1 MGLFDAFGVGGGN
14 LSIEMQFAQ
23 AQAGGGLQGTVV
35 FQAGKRAQQI
45 TNVTVKVTCTTQ
57 EKGPN
62 GVQQRSQDV
71 VGPLQVAGAFQTQP
85 GQRYTMPFQ
94 AMLPGG
100 LFSTTQGAVSY
111 RLVANA
117 DIDGEVDPGAGMDL
131 HVSGAPFMGQG
142 MMPMGGPGMMPMGA
156 QQMGYGG
163 GDAYGK
169 GDPYAKGGDPY
180 GKGDPYA
187 KGGDPYGKGDPYA
200 KGGDPY
206 AKGGDPY
213 AKGGDPYNQ
222 GGNPYAKGGDPYG
235 HGGGGDPYGKGMGG
249 GGFAPGQHCLAQ
261 WTDGQ
266 FYGVTVVQEA
276 NGMFMVQW
284 DDGTPA
290 SWVRGDQI
298 AQG

>member
-1 MGLFDAFGVGGGN
+1 MGLFDAFGVGGGD

-35 FQAGKRAQQI
+35 FQAGRRAQQI
-45 TNVTVKVTCTTQ
+45 ANVTVKVTCTMQ
-57 EKGPN
+57 QPGPN
-62 GVQQRSQDV
+62 GMQQTTKDV
-71 VGPLQVAGAFQTQP
+71 VGPLQVAGAFQTQA

-100 LFSTTQGAVSY
+100 LFSTTQNAVSY
-111 RLVANA
+111 RVVANA
-117 DIDGEVDPGAGMDL
+117 DIDGEVDPGAGMEL
-131 HVSGAPFMGQG
+131 HVTGAPFMGQG

-156 QQMGYGG
+156 PQMGYGG
-163 GDAYGK
+163 GDPHAKGMK

-180 GKGDPYA
+180 A
-187 KGGDPYGKGDPYA
+187 KGGDQYAKGGDPYA

-213 AKGGDPYNQ
+213 AKGGDPYAK
-222 GGNPYAKGGDPYG
+222 GGDPYAKGGDPYA
-235 HGGGGDPYGKGMGG
+235 KGMGGG
-249 GGFAPGQHCLAQ
+249 GGFAPGQRGLAQ
-261 WTDGQ
+261 WSDGQ
-266 FYGVTVVQEA
+266 YYGMTVVQAA
-276 NGMFMVQW
+276 NGMFLVQW
-284 DDGTPA
+284 DDGSPA

>member
-14 LSIEMQFAQ
+14 LSIEVQFAQ

-35 FQAGKRAQQI
+35 FQAGRRAQQI
-45 TNVTVKVTCTTQ
+45 TNVTVKVTCTTWQ
-57 EKGPN
+57 KVPN
-62 GVQQRSQDV
+62 GLQQNTQDI
-71 VGPLQVAGAFQTQP
+71 VGPLQVAGAFAAQP

-100 LFSTTQGAVSY
+100 LFSTTPNAVSY
-111 RLVANA
+111 RLSTNA
-117 DIDGEVDPGAGMDL
+117 DIDGEVDPGAGMDIQ
-131 HVSGAPFMGQG
+131 VNGEPFMPQG
-142 MMPMGGPGMMPMGA
+142 MMPMGG
-156 QQMGYGG
+156 QQMGDSSDSY
-163 GDAYGK
+163 AKNVK
-169 GDPYAKGGDPY
+169 GDPNAKG
-180 GKGDPYA
+180 
-187 KGGDPYGKGDPYA
+187 
-200 KGGDPY
+200 GGDPY
-206 AKGGDPY
+206 AKG
-213 AKGGDPYNQ
+213 
-222 GGNPYAKGGDPYG
+222 
-235 HGGGGDPYGKGMGG
+235 MG

-266 FYGVTVVQEA
+266 YYGVTVVQAA

>member
-1 MGLFDAFGVGGGN
+1 MGLFDAFGVGGGD

-35 FQAGKRAQQI
+35 FQAGRRAQQI

-57 EKGPN
+57 QQGPN
-62 GVQQRSQDV
+62 GMQQHTQDV
-71 VGPLQVAGAFQTQP
+71 VGPLQLAGAFATQP

-100 LFSTTQGAVSY
+100 LYSTTPNAVSY
-111 RLVANA
+111 RVVANA
-117 DIDGEVDPGAGMDL
+117 DIDGEVDPGAGMDI
-131 HVSGAPFMGQG
+131 HVSGAPYTGHG
-142 MMPMGGPGMMPMGA
+142 MMPMGGPQMGG

-169 GDPYAKGGDPY
+169 GDPYAKASYVKSSGSGD
-180 GKGDPYA
+180 KFQKVTGDPYA
-187 KGGDPYGKGDPYA
+187 KGGGDPYA
-200 KGGDPY
+200 KGGGGDPYAKGGGGDPY

-213 AKGGDPYNQ
+213 AK
-222 GGNPYAKGGDPYG
+222 
-235 HGGGGDPYGKGMGG
+235 GG

-266 FYGVTVVQEA
+266 FYGVTVVQA
-276 NGMFMVQW
+276 TNGMFLVQW